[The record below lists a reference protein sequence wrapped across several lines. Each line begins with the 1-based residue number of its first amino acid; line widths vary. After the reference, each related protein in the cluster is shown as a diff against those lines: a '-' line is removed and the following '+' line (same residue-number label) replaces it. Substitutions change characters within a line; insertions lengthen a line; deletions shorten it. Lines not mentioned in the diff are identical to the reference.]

1 MATDISAGA
10 QTQQTAEALAR
21 PSCPAR
27 YARFGNFVIDAQREE
42 LYQDGR
48 RIRVQ
53 AKVYQSLLVLLGR
66 AGEIV
71 TREDVRL
78 RVWPESSLANLDAN
92 VNTAMNKLRQLL
104 GDSPEKPVYIETIPR
119 RGYCFIAK
127 VEFSAAVPTS
137 QGTADTEKEKAQAR
151 DRGGM
156 RFILHYIAGSPVRL
170 ASIVVA
176 SMVLGALMVLAWSF
190 VNGKNQQGARRDAE
204 VVSQRTNK
212 IQNLAE
218 REGIRTPGRGFGPYN
233 GLANERLRSGSPV
246 SC

>member
-10 QTQQTAEALAR
+10 QTQPTAEALAR

-53 AKVYQSLLVLLGR
+53 AKVYQSLLALLGR

-104 GDSPEKPVYIETIPR
+104 GDSSDHPTYIETIPR
-119 RGYCFIAK
+119 RGYCFMGV
-127 VEFSAAVPTS
+127 VEFSDVAFTRSASSSAAAI
-137 QGTADTEKEKAQAR
+137 GTTA
-151 DRGGM
+151 GM
-156 RFILHYIAGSPVRL
+156 NPQSEDPRSEHSIFSYVSRTPFRL
-170 ASIVVA
+170 ASL
-176 SMVLGALMVLAWSF
+176 VLAGMLVGALLVLVWSF
-190 VNGKNQQGARRDAE
+190 VSSKNHQDMNSGRE
-204 VVSQRTNK
+204 VIS
-212 IQNLAE
+212 
-218 REGIRTPGRGFGPYN
+218 
-233 GLANERLRSGSPV
+233 RSAAD
-246 SC
+246 